1 MLDGSMK
8 QMKDLNQTIGEK
20 IIYVPPSGGH
30 KEESENAW
38 GIRPK
43 HGEEKKKKTKNK
55 NTLKWRNKILHK
67 SNSNHKIS
75 SVLSFLH
82 FSASLPAL
90 LQSCYQCFSHF
101 SSSSLTSWLDSG
113 CAHSLLTKM
122 YKQIRSGGI
131 ITRLP
136 TTSFSSFVIIYFIL
150 VVHSVVFVLKG
161 VFNLML

>member
-20 IIYVPPSGGH
+20 IIYIPPSGGH

-43 HGEEKKKKTKNK
+43 HGEVKKKKKNK
-55 NTLKWRNKILHK
+55 NALKWRNKILHK

-90 LQSCYQCFSHF
+90 LKSCYQCFSHF

-136 TTSFSSFVIIYFIL
+136 TSSLSSFVIIYFIS
-150 VVHSVVFVLKG
+150 VVHSVFFVLKG
-161 VFNLML
+161 VFNLIL

>member
-1 MLDGSMK
+1 MR
-8 QMKDLNQTIGEK
+8 NQTK
-20 IIYVPPSGGH
+20 
-30 KEESENAW
+30 AW
-38 GIRPK
+38 GR
-43 HGEEKKKKTKNK
+43 EEKKTKNE

-101 SSSSLTSWLDSG
+101 SSLSLTSWLDSG

-136 TTSFSSFVIIYFIL
+136 TTSFSSFIIIYFIL